1 MTGILIGLSLKYL
14 PWQLAALI
22 MFALSILCLYVAVT
36 TKRTSKAV
44 NILCI
49 CGAIGLFFVTI
60 ELLAK
65 NIGVFSPYLS
75 IIETLDWIIF
85 FVTII
90 LIFFFFM
97 KIYRRTYRY

>member
-1 MTGILIGLSLKYL
+1 LTGVLIGLSLKYL

-36 TKRTSKAV
+36 TKSKSKAV

-49 CGAIGLFFVTI
+49 CCAIGLFFVTI
-60 ELLAK
+60 EILAK
-65 NIGVFSPYLS
+65 SIGMFAQYLP

-90 LIFFFFM
+90 LIFFFL
-97 KIYRRTYRY
+97 